1 MRVASPGNGSGSGSG
16 RKEVCLAYYL
26 SINRWRFLLA
36 EDLARIK
43 QLLMQVGGGSG
54 GLDASG
60 LDRYVHEVTECDSFL
75 FGQCECGLWFHREAR
90 MKREA

>member
-1 MRVASPGNGSGSGSG
+1 MRVVSPGNGSGSGSG

-43 QLLMQVGGGSG
+43 QLLMQVGGWCG

-60 LDRYVHEVTECDSFL
+60 LDRDIEQV
-75 FGQCECGLWFHREAR
+75 
-90 MKREA
+90 